1 MSLCMSTEWL
11 QFAALVQAVRGPV
24 LGYISSKYR
33 EWRPRAHLHPKGD
46 QLYEVKG

>member
-11 QFAALVQAVRGPV
+11 QFTALVQAVRSPM
-24 LGYISSKYR
+24 LGCISSKYQ
-33 EWRPRAHLHPKGD
+33 EWRLRAHLHPKGD